1 MTILYAPSFREDF
14 DLLHA
19 NCLCTY
25 DLQILE
31 MLYTQKCGGGGH
43 NKILYLPH
51 SKTPTKYNK
60 VILEAL
66 DYCSITQISN
76 LQKAKEAEILITD
89 TSNLALA
96 FSLSFLK
103 PSLLYLPAF
112 TTVDFGNDRLYAAL
126 QKIAFVTTSL
136 KELKATLNAL
146 EFTKD
151 SKLKEITE
159 FLQGDLL

>member
-1 MTILYAPSFREDF
+1 MQE
-14 DLLHA
+14 
-19 NCLCTY
+19 
-25 DLQILE
+25 
-31 MLYTQKCGGGGH
+31 
-43 NKILYLPH
+43 
-51 SKTPTKYNK
+51 
-60 VILEAL
+60 
-66 DYCSITQISN
+66 
-76 LQKAKEAEILITD
+76 AKEAEVLITD

-96 FSLSFLK
+96 FSLSLLK

-112 TTVDFGNDRLYAAL
+112 TTIDFGSDRLYVAL